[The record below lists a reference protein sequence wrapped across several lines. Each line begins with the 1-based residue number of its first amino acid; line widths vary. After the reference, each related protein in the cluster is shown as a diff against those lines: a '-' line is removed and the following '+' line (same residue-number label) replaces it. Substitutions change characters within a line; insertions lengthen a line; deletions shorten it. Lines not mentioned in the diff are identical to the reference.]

1 LVDVYR
7 PVRERSGV
15 IGARVT
21 LRELLISQGLLTPA
35 DRQEPR
41 PYVPV
46 DLGMPVLKLIG
57 TEGRPSKNRDWT
69 PPFVQPPFTEGQEL
83 R

>member
-1 LVDVYR
+1 
-7 PVRERSGV
+7 
-15 IGARVT
+15 VT
-21 LRELLISQGLLTPA
+21 MSLRESLIASGALIPA
-35 DRQEPR
+35 DKVEQRAH
-41 PYVPV
+41 VLV
-46 DLGMPVLKLIG
+46 DLGVPVLRLIG